1 MVARTARAGVAWG
14 PVEPLDV
21 FGWLTKEEWLA
32 LLRIGLG
39 LWWLESVRHKDLRG
53 FLRGDAHGWVEG
65 LAADHPLPAYAR
77 LLRATSLRGER
88 AWVVTSWLVVLG
100 EFAAGAS
107 IAFGF
112 LTFAGL
118 ALGAFLNL
126 NYLLLAGLR
135 DQGEQGQNLMMLL
148 IAVVLFVTGAGGT
161 WGVDAALFG

>member
-1 MVARTARAGVAWG
+1 MGR
-14 PVEPLDV
+14 VEPLDV

-53 FLRGDAHGWVEG
+53 FLRGDARGWVEG
-65 LAADHPLPAYAR
+65 LAADHPLPVYAR
-77 LLRATSLRGER
+77 LLRATSLRSER
-88 AWVVTSWLVVLG
+88 AWVATSWLVVLG
-100 EFAAGAS
+100 EFAAGVS
-107 IAFGF
+107 VTFGI